1 MTSAWDDVRGD
12 SYGAIWPAF
21 LATLR
26 GRLGDDQR
34 DLIPDGAALTEF
46 LAAHALAPARRV
58 IDVDAA
64 RAHVLR
70 EAMWAI
76 TSAEYDG
83 RPCAAADLR
92 VVDDALQHGAPAR
105 IGRGAGALHAR
116 PPADAE
122 EALSRIAA
130 ELVADLTGTRRG
142 QIGYCGDDTCSGFFL
157 DPTGRRRWCSSERC
171 GTRMRVRAHRARAGG
186 SPARA
191 DRG

>member
-1 MTSAWDDVRGD
+1 MSSAWDDVRGD
-12 SYGAIWPAF
+12 AYGAVWPAF

-26 GRLGDDQR
+26 GRLGDHQR
-34 DLIPDGAALTEF
+34 DLLPDGAALTEF
-46 LAAHALAPARRV
+46 LAAHSLAPARRAT
-58 IDVDAA
+58 DDDAS
-64 RAHVLR
+64 RAHALR
-70 EAMWAI
+70 EAMWAV

-92 VVDDALQHGAPAR
+92 VVDEALQHGAATR
-105 IGRGAGALHAR
+105 IGLRSGGLRAR
-116 PPADAE
+116 PPADVD

-130 ELVADLTGTRRG
+130 ELVSDLTGTRRG
-142 QIGYCGDDTCSGFFL
+142 QIGYCGDDTCSGFFV

-186 SPARA
+186 SSAGA